1 MLESR
6 SITFIIGLLFSALA
20 VSAVAAY
27 FSIVGLMAIFN
38 GLPLSILWMGIVLE
52 IAKLVTAS
60 WIYQYWSRVKFLMK
74 TYMVTAV
81 IILSLITSIG
91 IFGFLSKA
99 HIEQS
104 ANTGDAFAEVQRI
117 EQLIDRQRNKIE
129 VAEERIDRIEAGG
142 NLDVTESIRQQEE
155 IRDTAWERIQGDITY
170 AEQQIE
176 SIRAS
181 LDTDIAQKQQE
192 IEELDSIIASYTNQG
207 TTGNVFN
214 REDNVAKGIEVR
226 EQQKPERDRIAN
238 DIQELRAY
246 AEQQIA
252 GYRNQ
257 ISQYRADTQ
266 ATIDNAN
273 AEINRLRDQETS
285 SQETKDEQIDNIQ
298 ATIDDAYTQIEVY
311 NEDLFDK
318 RAIVR
323 DLEKEVGPIK
333 YVAQLIYGDDS
344 ANSIDSAVLILILLL
359 IFVFDP
365 LAIVLVIAANLS
377 LKERRGEV
385 ITPVHLEDDVVDYKK
400 EEDIVPSEP
409 VISRE
414 TTIGDRIGMD
424 DDIHIEL
431 TTDEPTKE
439 KLGEDWVADKYGE
452 ESGMDPK
459 KEADLQWL
467 IDKKL
472 KGDKDAK

>member
-192 IEELDSIIASYTNQG
+192 IAELDSIIASYTNQG

-472 KGDKDAK
+472 KGDKNAK